1 MKKWILFVGL
11 TLGIWSCAELN
22 QVVQVMNENTPLTES
37 EVINGLKEALIVGTD
52 TAVFNL
58 SKTNGYFGNQLY
70 KILLP
75 PEADVIVRNA
85 SKIPG
90 GTKLIND
97 AVLSINRAAEDAA
110 KSAAPVFISAI
121 KQMTIQDAWN
131 ILKGKENAAT
141 EFLQRTTYNQL
152 FELYNPKIKTSL
164 DKPLVAGVSGNET
177 WNLLTG
183 QWNKVAETTVGKI
196 AGFNP
201 VKTDLDN
208 YLTDRALNGL
218 FLKIAE
224 EEKSIRQDPM
234 ARVTLVL
241 KRVFGTN

>member
-1 MKKWILFVGL
+1 MKKWILLTGL

-22 QVVQVMNENTPLTES
+22 QVVQVMNQNTPLTET
-37 EVINGLKEALIVGTD
+37 EVINGLKEALMVGTD
-52 TAVFNL
+52 TAVFTL
-58 SKTNGYFGNQLY
+58 SKTDGYFGNQLY

-75 PEADVIVRNA
+75 PEADVIVKNA

-121 KQMTIQDAWN
+121 RQMTIQDAWN

-164 DKPLVAGVSGNET
+164 NKPLAAGVSGNET

-183 QWNKVAETTVGKI
+183 QWNKMAETTVGKI

-208 YLTDRALNGL
+208 YLTEKALNGL

-224 EEKSIRQDPM
+224 EEKNIRQDPM